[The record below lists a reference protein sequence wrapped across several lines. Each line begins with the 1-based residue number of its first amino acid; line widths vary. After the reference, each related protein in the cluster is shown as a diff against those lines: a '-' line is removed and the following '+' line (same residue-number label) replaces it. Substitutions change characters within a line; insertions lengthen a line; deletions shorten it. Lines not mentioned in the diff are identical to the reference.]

1 MTKDLRDVELKN
13 NNHVMEE
20 IRQLEKKVLGNTES
34 ISNDREL
41 LEQLYKS
48 TSKFEKESK
57 AKLTVHD
64 DKIQQLS
71 DLVKNIFNV
80 EDYIGDG

>member
-41 LEQLYKS
+41 L
-48 TSKFEKESK
+48 
-57 AKLTVHD
+57 
-64 DKIQQLS
+64 
-71 DLVKNIFNV
+71 
-80 EDYIGDG
+80 

>member
-41 LEQLYKS
+41 LE
-48 TSKFEKESK
+48 
-57 AKLTVHD
+57 
-64 DKIQQLS
+64 
-71 DLVKNIFNV
+71 
-80 EDYIGDG
+80 